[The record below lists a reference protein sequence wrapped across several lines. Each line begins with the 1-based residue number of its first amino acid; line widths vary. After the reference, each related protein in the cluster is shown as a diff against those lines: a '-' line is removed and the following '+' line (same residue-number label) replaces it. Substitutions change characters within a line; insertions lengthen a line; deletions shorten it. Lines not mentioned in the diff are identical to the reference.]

1 MEVVF
6 LKLIVVA
13 MLVFASLWVLKIA
26 IRNSPIRK
34 SLKGRINQVLP
45 LLEGIVWF
53 GFLIWSIG
61 QLIRN
66 ELWSSVGVLLIIFLV
81 VVVLFWLLIRDYLA
95 GIILRMDGSLKPND
109 WIRIKEI
116 EGKITNLGSRIME
129 VTTASGETI
138 NIPYSVIS
146 GEISAKPNPAEKL
159 INHSFSLKITKNAD
173 AENVIAQLREGI
185 LLAPWSS
192 IIRTPE
198 IKLVGEKPDYYQ
210 FEINLYSTKMVYFQK
225 IKDALIRSLTNAG
238 FQILD

>member
-6 LKLIVVA
+6 IKLIVVA
-13 MLVFASLWVLKIA
+13 MLVFASLWMVKIA

-34 SLKGRINQVLP
+34 TLKGRINQIFP
-45 LLEGIVWF
+45 LMEGIVWF
-53 GFLIWSIG
+53 GFLLWSIG

-66 ELWSSVGVLLIIFLV
+66 EVWSSIGVLVVIFMV
-81 VVVLFWLLIRDYLA
+81 VVFLFWLLIRDYLT

-138 NIPYSVIS
+138 NIPYSIIS

-159 INHSFSLKITKNAD
+159 INHSFSIKVSKNAD
-173 AENVIAQLREGI
+173 VEEVISELKGSI
-185 LLAPWSS
+185 LMAPWSS
-192 IIRTPE
+192 IIKTPE
-198 IKLVGEKPDYYQ
+198 IKLVGEKSDYYQ

-225 IKDALIRSLTNAG
+225 IKDTLIRSLSSSG

>member
-1 MEVVF
+1 
-6 LKLIVVA
+6 

-34 SLKGRINQVLP
+34 SLKAGINQVLP
-45 LLEGIVWF
+45 LLEGIVWL
-53 GFLIWSIG
+53 GFLLWSIG

-66 ELWSSVGVLLIIFLV
+66 EVWSSVGVLVIIFLV

-159 INHSFSLKITKNAD
+159 INHSFSLKISKNAD
-173 AENVIAQLREGI
+173 VENVINQLKQGI
-185 LLAPWSS
+185 LMAPWSS
-192 IIRTPE
+192 IIKTPE

-225 IKDALIRSLTNAG
+225 IKDALIRSLADSG